1 MFTIAAVIAL
11 AANLADPSDSNTL
24 ASTEATETA
33 TVLEE
38 LMDSD
43 LPAEEIVLDDSLL
56 IDLDAELQE
65 EIEE

>member
-1 MFTIAAVIAL
+1 MLTIAAVIAL
-11 AANLADPSDSNTL
+11 AANLADPSDPNT
-24 ASTEATETA
+24 ANEATETA

-56 IDLDAELQE
+56 IDLDAEMQE
-65 EIEE
+65 ELEE